1 MMYLSSPQSINILL
15 FWCMFLY
22 HRLTSTEQSDNPKQM
37 HFINFNPYQMARK
50 TDFLCHTQISSDDPS
65 LWQFQKIPEILVW
78 LFFPSVMSKY

>member
-1 MMYLSSPQSINILL
+1 MN
-15 FWCMFLY
+15 
-22 HRLTSTEQSDNPKQM
+22 
-37 HFINFNPYQMARK
+37 FINFNPYQMARK